1 MPKPISKGINVGAS
15 AAVVSEPAVKT
26 KPRGPQKPPDEMGQ
40 LRSTPV
46 DLTGAERTGP
56 ARVPHNPAVP
66 KEAQNATLKAMLD
79 QVEQVAATGKTPVIF
94 VDLDL
99 TALLPTT
106 RIVEQLKAVG
116 ETFDIPELKDP
127 LELKDKNGNPMIP
140 GYTEEA
146 WMGFVEKTGL
156 AEKYPHVNWNAPD
169 RNNPGARAGGPLYSM
184 FRSGYWAQDL
194 KTDQVSPGLA
204 RFVELVAQRGGKVAF
219 VSGRP
224 GTPDA
229 SLYALEA
236 GGIRNPTLHFGQ
248 KRSGL
253 PLPRPNVRD
262 GDADTKFQL
271 TKEAEARN
279 EVVVAIVDD
288 RASNRSGVVAAS
300 SNPNIMSVAIAAPG
314 FSYTPDA
321 EDPNNPHRISSFA
334 FLDP

>member
-1 MPKPISKGINVGAS
+1 
-15 AAVVSEPAVKT
+15 VSEPVKET
-26 KPRGPQKPPDEMGQ
+26 KPKGPKTPSDAMAF

-46 DLTGAERTGP
+46 DLSGAERAGP
-56 ARVPHNPAVP
+56 ARVPHNPVIP
-66 KEAQNATLKAMLD
+66 KEVQNATLKAMLD

-106 RIVEQLKAVG
+106 RIVEQLRAVG
-116 ETFDIPELKDP
+116 EQFDIPELKDP

-156 AEKYPHVNWNAPD
+156 SEKYPNINWNAPD
-169 RNNPGARAGGPLYSM
+169 RNNPTARQGGPMYAM
-184 FRSGYWAQDL
+184 FRSGYWARDL

-204 RFVELVAQRGGKVAF
+204 RFVELVEQRGGKVAF

-224 GTPDA
+224 GTPEA

-271 TKEAEARN
+271 TKEAEARD

-288 RASNRSGVVAAS
+288 RASNRSAVLAAS